1 MGEMTAG
8 DGGEEIRKK
17 ILKEWGANMREEPAV
32 IARWGR
38 KASLN
43 PPADEKVE
51 KLYVFLKFLFS

>member
-1 MGEMTAG
+1 
-8 DGGEEIRKK
+8 
-17 ILKEWGANMREEPAV
+17 MREEPAV